1 MWPIWCSFS
10 MACLQS
16 SPMKDHIVLSDTTS
30 YIIRDRTEKNNEL
43 RLRARKVVCHW
54 SKNGYNAPRRKSQ
67 DQQKSAYISDIF
79 KTHDISFEQSQ
90 KKPCA
95 YGWDEAFAVVYS
107 KISHAQLI
115 AACKVEQND
124 LPNPYFCPYLRRL
137 VEFVN
142 RQKGRRWKVVHPPK
156 TLTKRGPLLVVNH
169 EVFGVHVVVV
179 INPTAQS
186 DVCAATVHYSLHIHH
201 HCTRSLYL
209 ELPFGSEPGIRTAIR
224 PPACGTSTLLSKKPN
239 VRVTCLICPPRACDV
254 FHPRRAS

>member
-169 EVFGVHVVVV
+169 EVSVYMWSLSSIQRPSRMYALPRYTILYIFTITVPGLSISSYLSALNQVSEQPYVHRLVVQALSS
-179 INPTAQS
+179 PKS
-186 DVCAATVHYSLHIHH
+186 
-201 HCTRSLYL
+201 
-209 ELPFGSEPGIRTAIR
+209 RTY
-224 PPACGTSTLLSKKPN
+224 G
-239 VRVTCLICPPRACDV
+239 
-254 FHPRRAS
+254 